1 MSVESD
7 SLLTVHVAACPASVC
22 QRSPLSSKSA
32 CHISQVHDSD
42 RPLTHLSCV
51 DLSCVQTLIHV
62 SLYPRLYVF
71 LSAVLLSVPFLHC
84 TVSVTIQAFQLT
96 VDRVFYR
103 RPSACLKCN
112 TCCCPLLVC
121 RSSRCTD
128 CIGLEWATASLASSG
143 KDHWLV
149 RITLRMN
156 KKISKA
162 ENYKSKSLSLST
174 HEAQNTWDEIN
185 NNNNNKLFAKLE
197 E

>member
-1 MSVESD
+1 MLVYILCFCLFGGVFLVAIDLLCSVKADLSNLCVVFHSASARLFSSSFIAMSVESD

-128 CIGLEWATASLASSG
+128 CIGLE
-143 KDHWLV
+143 
-149 RITLRMN
+149 
-156 KKISKA
+156 
-162 ENYKSKSLSLST
+162 
-174 HEAQNTWDEIN
+174 
-185 NNNNNKLFAKLE
+185 
-197 E
+197 